1 MSHCPDIWP
10 SQGAMKVHLHTSH
23 NPRALTSLLLLPVVA
38 VLAARPGPSAV
49 VLDSAALSL
58 GLRDAALRDLFV
70 RTTTIGLFPPLS
82 PLSLSSPVLVSLAQF
97 SLGSVSRSRS
107 LARPSSVREPR
118 VSDVVDLQWLCSA
131 R

>member
-1 MSHCPDIWP
+1 
-10 SQGAMKVHLHTSH
+10 MKVHLHTSH
-23 NPRALTSLLLLPVVA
+23 NPCALTSLLLLPVLA
-38 VLAARPGPSAV
+38 VLAARPDPSAV